1 VSASPLER
9 FLQIFGTVADSV
21 KTDIERLLDNY
32 KVDTVEAE
40 LLPYIDWLIGWP
52 TNFELPEGK
61 RRKETL
67 NAVSLY
73 KRKGRA
79 DAITAFVESVAEW
92 DVTAHEGWRYVM
104 FSNDT
109 RCTTPDV
116 GSVDVGLIGTIGDE
130 LKYTPTQENWHC
142 LNGLVLVLE
151 PVGDVS
157 DELTRITINKI
168 DRIVPDELKT
178 SWAKIAVILRPPT
191 ILETIVPMGEDF
203 FAETLNYIETLGAPE
218 ESASGTWGPGILLM
232 VSNVAARTTNTTT
245 VRTHHE
251 ALGYAGTPPPAP
263 YP

>member
-1 VSASPLER
+1 MAASPLER
-9 FLQIFGTVADSV
+9 FLQIFGVTSDSV

-40 LLPYIDWLIGWP
+40 LIPYIDALIGWP

-67 NAVSLY
+67 NAVALY
-73 KRKGRA
+73 RRKGRA
-79 DAITAFVESVAEW
+79 DAIEAFVEAVAEW
-92 DVTAHEGWRYVM
+92 DVTTYEGWRYVM

-116 GSVDVGLIGTIGDE
+116 GSVDVGKIGTVEDE

-151 PVGDVS
+151 PVGDVT
-157 DELTRITINKI
+157 DELTRITVNKI
-168 DRIVPDELKT
+168 ERIVPELKT
-178 SWAKIAVILRPPT
+178 SWAKIAIVLRPPIT
-191 ILETIVPMGEDF
+191 VESVSVPE
-203 FAETLNYIETLGAPE
+203 EVTTEQLNYIETMTPPE
-218 ESASGTWGPGILLM
+218 ELATGTWGAGILIM
-232 VSNVAARTTNTTT
+232 VSNVAARTTNTIT
-245 VRTHHE
+245 VVTHHE
-251 ALGYAGTPPPAP
+251 ALGYAGPPPPPA